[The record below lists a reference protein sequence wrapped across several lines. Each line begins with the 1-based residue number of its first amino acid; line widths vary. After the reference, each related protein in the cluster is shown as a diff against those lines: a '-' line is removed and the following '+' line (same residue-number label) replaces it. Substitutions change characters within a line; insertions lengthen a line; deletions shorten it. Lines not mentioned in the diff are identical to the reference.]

1 MSLLQALIIA
11 VVQGATE
18 FLPVS
23 SKAHDMLCARLL
35 GVQHVP
41 VEFLITIHLGTL
53 LSVIVFYRT
62 DLWAMLRGIA
72 RPVDEESRRWR
83 RLFGL
88 LVLATIPAAIAGVL
102 FEDKIEGALNQPVWH
117 GYGLLVT
124 ACLLAAASRL
134 KGTTAIGQ
142 VSLRQALVVGCAQ
155 ACALLPGV
163 SRSGTTIVASLG
175 MGMEREAAPR
185 FAFLLSVPTILGG
198 FLLEAKKVLE
208 QGGGTGTGAGMYLL
222 SATVSAVVGYLA
234 ILLVMNSV
242 RRGNLLYF
250 AAYCLAVG
258 LAVILAG
265 GRFGV

>member
-23 SKAHDMLCARLL
+23 SKAHDMLTARLL
-35 GVQHVP
+35 GVEHVP
-41 VEFLITIHLGTL
+41 VEFLITVHLGTL
-53 LSVIVFYRT
+53 LSVLVFYRA

-72 RPVDEESRRWR
+72 RPVDEDSRQWR

-88 LVLATIPAAIAGVL
+88 LLLATVPAAIAGVA
-102 FEDKIEGALNQPVWH
+102 FEDKIEGALNQPMWH
-117 GYGLLVT
+117 GAGLLVT

-134 KGTTAIGQ
+134 KGTTALGK
-142 VSLRQALVVGCAQ
+142 VSLRQAVAVGCAQ
-155 ACALLPGV
+155 ACALLPGI
-163 SRSGTTIVASLG
+163 SRSGTTIAAGLG
-175 MGMEREAAPR
+175 VGMEREVAPR

-198 FLLEAKKVLE
+198 FLLEVKKVLE
-208 QGGGTGTGAGMYLL
+208 QGGGTGTGAGLYLL
-222 SATVSAVVGYLA
+222 SAGVSAVVGYLA
-234 ILLVMNSV
+234 IVLVMNSV

-258 LAVILAG
+258 LAVLLAG
-265 GRFGV
+265 GRLGG